1 MHWKDIRMAADP
13 DSEWI
18 DDYAPGEDGTL
29 TGEAVALDLH
39 PTGFVLRAA
48 GALIDALATL
58 VALIVALLAVIF
70 TTASLGTEQAVVS
83 ALVIVTIVVCFV
95 GIPITVE
102 TLTKGKSLG
111 KLVVGGRIVRLDGG
125 AIGLRQASI
134 RALVGV
140 IEFYTPPLFGG
151 TAALFGLLTARTQRM
166 GDLLAGTYCQYERV
180 SGRVMPLFG
189 LPPELAAWGRVVDV
203 ARMPTQLSRRIAQFL
218 AQATQYPVD
227 RRAHLAA
234 ELAGEA
240 AEFVAPIPPVTPEL
254 FLAGITVVRRERE
267 AEALRLERGRLERL
281 QPALRGTPHD
291 FPVRED

>member
-1 MHWKDIRMAADP
+1 MAADP

-48 GALIDALATL
+48 GALIDAVATL
-58 VALIVALLAVIF
+58 VVALLAVSFVGIA
-70 TTASLGTEQAVVS
+70 TASLGTEPAVVA
-83 ALVIVTIVVCFV
+83 ALVIVTVVVCLV
-95 GIPITVE
+95 GIPTTVE

-180 SGRVMPLFG
+180 TGRVMPLFG
-189 LPPELAAWGRVVDV
+189 IPPELAAWGRIVDV
-203 ARMPTQLSRRIAQFL
+203 ARMPTQLSRRITQFL
-218 AQATQYPVD
+218 AQATQYSPD
-227 RRAHLAA
+227 RRARLAA
-234 ELAGEA
+234 DLAAEA

-267 AEALRLERGRLERL
+267 AEALRLEKGRLERL

-291 FPVRED
+291 FPLRED